1 MPQPPGTAP
10 PPSRPRAQ
18 AREAQLV
25 AALRA
30 GDEEAFRMLVTTWHA
45 TLKRVARAYVRT
57 DAIAE
62 DVVQE
67 TWLAAIAGLDRF
79 EERASLKTWLFHI
92 LANRART
99 RAVREARSVPF
110 TALAGGQDDLA
121 VDPDRFNGEDDAWPG
136 HLAAPPRPGEDPER
150 RLQRSRRASC

>member
-10 PPSRPRAQ
+10 PSSRPRAQ

-30 GDEEAFRMLVTTWHA
+30 GDEEAVTMLVTTWHA

-79 EERASLKTWLFHI
+79 EERASLKNRLVHI
-92 LANRART
+92 
-99 RAVREARSVPF
+99 
-110 TALAGGQDDLA
+110 
-121 VDPDRFNGEDDAWPG
+121 
-136 HLAAPPRPGEDPER
+136 PPHRPPT
-150 RLQRSRRASC
+150 